1 MAEEEVLVVS
11 AAAAA
16 AAAAAAESPAPSDHK
31 RKHVDFEPDAP
42 QPPSTETDA
51 EAEKN
56 SDDVDGERASDE
68 SESKRPRLENNGADG
83 LAKDNGF
90 ESAKTNEE
98 EEENADDK
106 ETPEKTRVENP
117 PSVVETEQQPV
128 GNGDENQADQAQQ
141 PSLENSQDGSAE
153 QLSEQAPDMPQQGDD
168 SAQQQPSG
176 DAQTISRKM
185 QVPNNKVGVLI
196 GKAGDTIRY
205 LQYNSGAKIQITRDA
220 DADPYSTARPV
231 ELIGTLDSINRAEK
245 LIKDVIAEADA
256 GGSPSL
262 VARGF
267 TAAQFGGS
275 AGEQVEMQVPNEKV
289 GLIIGKGG
297 ETIKNLQTRSGA
309 RIQLIPQH
317 LAEGDQSKERTV
329 RICGDK
335 KQIEV
340 ARDMIKDVMNQTM
353 RPSPLSSGYNQQAYR
368 PRGPA
373 GPPQW
378 AVRGPHPGHPMA
390 YDYHQRGP
398 YNQNQQYPPP
408 SYGGYPQQ
416 QPPRSGFGPG
426 WEHRPSA
433 GVQGPHH
440 SGGYD
445 YYGGQ
450 GGHPSEGPTSAPL
463 HSMPHPSGQS
473 TATAMGPPPAQANY
487 NYGHQGQDYG
497 QQAHFSHTAPQLVY
511 GHGYDEQP
519 KFENQPQAQQPYGHG
534 STQPGVYQQAGY
546 GPQQQYGK
554 PPVYGMPSQAPPQ
567 QPYGPGRTSQPGD
580 VPYQGPVP
588 SSQPYG
594 SNVPQHQPY
603 QYPASAPMQQTY
615 PQYNSAPAST
625 DGYNQPLPVSAPG
638 PGYQQHASYGQPGG
652 QQAPGYPQAG
662 AAAGYGSYPA
672 SQLGYSEQPVQ
683 SNVGYGYQG
692 STDPNYG
699 SVQGAGYGP
708 PPSAQAGYVQPTPTQ
723 PYDQSAAPQ
732 SAGYAGVP
740 PGNMPAGAGYGK
752 SLSPQPGYP
761 QYDSAQIYGAP
772 R

>member
-16 AAAAAAESPAPSDHK
+16 ESPAPLDHK
-31 RKHVDFEPDAP
+31 RKHEDFEPDAP
-42 QPPSTETDA
+42 QPPSTESDLGP
-51 EAEKN
+51 EKKG
-56 SDDVDGERASDE
+56 DDVDGERASDE
-68 SESKRPRLENNGADG
+68 SESKRPRLENNVADG

-90 ESAKTNEE
+90 ESAKINGE
-98 EEENADDK
+98 EEENADEEE
-106 ETPEKTRVENP
+106 ETPKKTEVDEP
-117 PSVVETEQQPV
+117 PSAVATEQQAV
-128 GNGDENQADQAQQ
+128 GNGDDNQADEAQQ
-141 PSLENSQDGSAE
+141 PSLEKFQEGSAE
-153 QLSEQAPDMPQQGDD
+153 QPSQQASDMPQQEDD
-168 SAQQQPSG
+168 SAQQPSG

-220 DADPYSTARPV
+220 DADPYSTTRPV
-231 ELIGTLDSINRAEK
+231 ELIGTSDSINRAEK

-267 TAAQFGGS
+267 TAVQLGGS

-340 ARDMIKDVMNQTM
+340 AREMIEDVMNQTM
-353 RPSPLSSGYNQQAYR
+353 RPSPLSSGYKQQAYR
-368 PRGPA
+368 PHGPA

-378 AVRGPHPGHPMA
+378 GVRGPHPGHPMA

-398 YNQNQQYPPP
+398 YYQQYPPP

-426 WEHRPSA
+426 WEQRPSA
-433 GVQGPHH
+433 GIQGAHH

-445 YYGGQ
+445 YYGGP
-450 GGHPSEGPTSAPL
+450 GGHPSEGPASAPL
-463 HSMPHPSGQS
+463 HSMSHPSGPPA
-473 TATAMGPPPAQANY
+473 ATAMGPPPAQANY
-487 NYGHQGQDYG
+487 NYGNQGPDFG
-497 QQAHFSHTAPQLVY
+497 QQAPFSHTPPPQQVY
-511 GHGYDEQP
+511 GHGYDEP
-519 KFENQPQAQQPYGHG
+519 KYENQPPAQQPYGHG
-534 STQPGVYQQAGY
+534 SSQPGVYPQAGY

-554 PPVYGMPSQAPPQ
+554 PAVYGMPSQAPPQ
-567 QPYGPGRTSQPGD
+567 QTYGPGRTSQPGD

-594 SNVPQHQPY
+594 SNMPQHQPY
-603 QYPASAPMQQTY
+603 QYPASVPMQQNY
-615 PQYNSAPAST
+615 PQHSSAPASS
-625 DGYNQPLPVSAPG
+625 DGYNQPPPASAPG

-652 QQAPGYPQAG
+652 QQAAGYPQPG

-672 SQLGYSEQPVQ
+672 SQPGYGEQPVQ
-683 SNVGYGYQG
+683 NNAGYAYQG
-692 STDPNYG
+692 SADPNYG
-699 SVQGAGYGP
+699 GVQGAVYGP
-708 PPSAQAGYVQPTPTQ
+708 PPSGQAGYVQPTPNQ

-732 SAGYAGVP
+732 SAGYAGLP
-740 PGNMPAGAGYGK
+740 PGNMPAGYGK

-761 QYDSAQIYGAP
+761 QYDSAQIFSKN
-772 R
+772 